1 MEPAMLLLSSGF
13 ASLIQSFARL
23 FDSRVWSYAQLLLLG
38 AILAP
43 GKRTVTA
50 VLHIVGLGNEQRFQN
65 YHRVLNRA
73 CWSSRAASRILLG
86 LLVRTFAPSG
96 PILVGLDDTIER
108 RWGKKI
114 QARGIYRDPVRSSRS
129 HFVKTSGLR
138 WLSLMLLAEI
148 PWAGRVWALPFLT
161 ILAPS
166 TRYDQKRRHRHK
178 TLPERGRQMLLQ
190 LRRWLPDR
198 RLVLVVDSGY
208 AALDFLGGL
217 ANRRH
222 AITCITRLRLDAQL
236 YAPAPPRYPG
246 QIGRPRRKGKRLPS
260 LRQRVTDPKTR
271 WRRITVPHWYG
282 VGPRTIQVATGT
294 AVCYRVALPV
304 VPLRWVLIRDPQ
316 QQFRTQALL
325 CTDREVAPVQIVQWF
340 VLRWQLETTY
350 AEVRAKLGVETQRQ
364 WSDRAI
370 ARTTPCLLALFSL
383 VTLLA
388 GDLHRRGKLPL
399 RSSAWYRKTQLT
411 FSDTIAAVRQQ
422 LWNTPPFA
430 RSPKKRDQIKIP
442 RLFFQHLT
450 EVLCYAA

>member
-1 MEPAMLLLSSGF
+1 MLLSSGF
-13 ASLIQSFARL
+13 SSLLLAFAPL
-23 FDSRVWSYAQLLLLG
+23 FCPSIWCPAQVLLLG

-50 VLHIVGLGNEQRFQN
+50 VLRIVGLSHEKNFQK

-86 LLVRTFAPSG
+86 LLLQSFASSG

-108 RWGKKI
+108 RWGKRI

-138 WLSLMLLAEI
+138 WLSLMLLVEI

-161 ILAPS
+161 VLAPS
-166 TRYDQKRRHRHK
+166 ERYHQKRQRRHK
-178 TLPERGRQMLLQ
+178 TLPDWGRQMLLQ
-190 LRRWLPDR
+190 LRRWLPER
-198 RLVLVVDSGY
+198 PIVLVVDSSY

-217 ANRRH
+217 ANRRR

-236 YAPAPPRYPG
+236 YAPAAPRRKG
-246 QIGRPRRKGKRLPS
+246 QIGRPRRKGRRLPS
-260 LRQRVTDPKTR
+260 LQQRATNPRTR
-271 WRRITVPHWYG
+271 WQSLTVPHWYSA
-282 VGPRTIQVATGT
+282 GPRTIQIATGT
-294 AVCYRVALPV
+294 AVWYRVSLPV

-325 CTDREVAPVQIVQWF
+325 CTDLSVPPVQVVQWF
-340 VLRWQLETTY
+340 ILRWQLETTY
-350 AEVRAKLGVETQRQ
+350 AEVRAHLGIETQRQ
-364 WSDRAI
+364 WADRAI

-383 VTLLA
+383 ITLLA
-388 GDLHRRGKLPL
+388 SDLHQRGKLRL
-399 RSSAWYRKTQLT
+399 RPSAWYHKSQLT

-422 LWNTPPFA
+422 LWTSSLFPWS
-430 RSPKKRDQIKIP
+430 SPQQDRIEIP
-442 RLFFQHLT
+442 RLLFQHLT
-450 EVLCYAA
+450 EALCYAA

>member
-1 MEPAMLLLSSGF
+1 MLFSSGF
-13 ASLIQSFARL
+13 VSLLQSFAPL
-23 FDSRVWSYAQLLLLG
+23 FDSRVWSCAQLLLLG

-50 VLHIVGLGNEQRFQN
+50 VLRIVGRGNERGFQN

-73 CWSSRAASRILLG
+73 RWSSRSASRILWG
-86 LLVRTFAPSG
+86 QLVRTFAPSG

-148 PWAGRVWALPFLT
+148 PWAGRVWALPFFT
-161 ILAPS
+161 VLAPS
-166 TRYDQKRRHRHK
+166 ERYHQKRQHRHK
-178 TLPERGRQMLLQ
+178 TLPDWGRQMLLQ

-198 RLVLVVDSGY
+198 RLVLVVDSSY
-208 AALDFLGGL
+208 AALEFLGGL
-217 ANRRH
+217 ANRRQP
-222 AITCITRLRLDAQL
+222 ITCITRLRLDAQL
-236 YAPAPPRYPG
+236 YAPAAPRYRG
-246 QIGRPRRKGKRLPS
+246 QIGRPRRKGERLPS
-260 LRQRVTDPKTR
+260 LRQRITDRRTR
-271 WRRITVPHWYG
+271 WRRLTVPHWYG
-282 VGPRTIQVATGT
+282 AGPRAIQVATGT
-294 AVCYRVALPV
+294 AVWYRVSLPF

-325 CTDREVAPVQIVQWF
+325 CTDLGVTPAQIVQWF

-364 WSDRAI
+364 WSDLAI
-370 ARTTPCLLALFSL
+370 TRTTPCLLALFSL

-388 GDLHRRGKLPL
+388 ADLHQRGRLSL
-399 RSSAWYRKTQLT
+399 RSSAWYHKTQPT

-422 LWNTPPFA
+422 LWSSLPFT
-430 RSPKKRDQIKIP
+430 RSAKKRDPMKIP
-442 RLFFQHLT
+442 RLFFQHVT
-450 EVLCYAA
+450 EALCYAA